1 MDSELFKQLP
11 KNDVQLLEID
21 NTELQNKYTQYVEIE
36 CVKQIAHP
44 LMVIPKTDSKNK
56 KKPIEFGSEN
66 CQIDCDYFREK
77 IIEFISMKE
86 FQHVFGVKK
95 TAEIMNGITENKW
108 NKSLVLLYSF
118 LFDMS
123 FVYLKKDVVFDST
136 KGYTKKVS
144 I

>member
-1 MDSELFKQLP
+1 MDTELFNQLP
-11 KNDVQLLEID
+11 KYDLQLLEID
-21 NTELQNKYTQYVEIE
+21 DSELQNKFTQYVEIE
-36 CVKQIAHP
+36 CVKQITHP
-44 LMVIPKTDSKNK
+44 LMAVKTDSKSK

-77 IIEFISMKE
+77 IIEFISIKE
-86 FQHVFGVKK
+86 FQTVFGVKK

-108 NKSLVLLYSF
+108 NKSLILLYSF

-123 FVYLKKDVVFDST
+123 FVYLKKDVVFDAS
-136 KGYTKKVS
+136 KVYTKKVS